1 MLKEIEIKICDY
13 LKDKKSRFILP
24 IHDEVCVEVPPEEED
39 TVPITIK
46 RMMEDVSDV
55 IPYVPVVSDVEC
67 TSTTWADKKDVYL

>member
-1 MLKEIEIKICDY
+1 MEVCIEIA
-13 LKDKKSRFILP
+13 
-24 IHDEVCVEVPPEEED
+24 PEEED